1 MTTPEPVQVGLEGLG
16 EQQVASVAVA
26 DPVSLASRP
35 GNLWRDTAKSIL
47 RQRSAQVGLVL
58 LSVLILTAIFA
69 PVIAT
74 HDPLEPVAF
83 DEGLDASAGEYG
95 PCIHLFGCPEDRPEH
110 FFGVDRNGRDVFS
123 RVVYGSRVSLYVGVL
138 TVGGAIVIGSIIGA
152 LAAFLGGGVD
162 NVLMRIMDVF
172 LVFPALVLAIAL
184 VTMLGPGLL
193 NAQLAIG
200 IVAIPVYSRV
210 MRASV
215 LSVRERDYITASR
228 ALGESRRGILFRRI
242 FPNALTPLIVA
253 GTLGIAGAILD
264 VAALSFLGLGAQPPL
279 AEWGSMI
286 ALDRNQIFNAP
297 WLILAPGIALTISV
311 LGFNLFGD
319 GLRDALDPR
328 LNR

>member
-1 MTTPEPVQVGLEGLG
+1 MSFLPSDNRLAARTETAGDAG
-16 EQQVASVAVA
+16 
-26 DPVSLASRP
+26 LASIAPETLAARP

-58 LSVLILTAIFA
+58 LTVLITTAILA

-74 HDPLEPVAF
+74 HDPNEAVGIE
-83 DEGLDASAGEYG
+83 EGLTAEEKA
-95 PCIHLFGCPEDRPEH
+95 PCIHLLGCRESQPQH
-110 FFGVDRNGRDVFS
+110 YFGVDRNGRDVFS
-123 RVVYGSRVSLYVGVL
+123 RVVFGARVSLYVGVL
-138 TVGGAIVIGSIIGA
+138 TVGFAILIGSVVGGI
-152 LAAFLGGGVD
+152 AAFLGGAVD

-172 LVFPALVLAIAL
+172 LVFPALVLAIAI
-184 VTMLGPGLL
+184 VTVLGAGLI
-193 NAQLAIG
+193 NAQIAIG
-200 IVAIPVYSRV
+200 VVAIPVYARV

-215 LSVRERDYITASR
+215 LSVRERDFVTASR
-228 ALGESRRGILFRRI
+228 ALGESGPGILFRRI
-242 FPNALTPLIVA
+242 FPNAMTPLIVA
-253 GTLGIAGAILD
+253 GTLGIAGAILE

-286 ALDRNQIFNAP
+286 ALDRNQLFNAP
-297 WLILAPGIALTISV
+297 WLILAPGMALTISV